1 MAFSA
6 SRGSA
11 MLQSTTDGIV
21 LGGAYALVAL
31 GFVALFNTT
40 QFFNFAHGDFLTLG
54 AYLAYTCTTTWKLAW
69 PLMILFIIVVMAV
82 AGLATE
88 RLVRR
93 LVQRRALLT
102 GAIAT
107 LGLGLVIRSLIQ
119 LHYQTLEYKVN
130 PLINKPAVHIFGA

>member
-11 MLQSTTDGIV
+11 TLESSTDGIV

-40 QFFNFAHGDFLTLG
+40 KFFNFAHGDFLTLG
-54 AYLAYTCTTTWKLAW
+54 AYLAYTCTATWKLSW
-69 PLMILFIIVVMAV
+69 PLMLLFIVVVMGV
-82 AGLATE
+82 VGLATE

-102 GAIAT
+102 GGIAT
-107 LGLGLVIRSLIQ
+107 
-119 LHYQTLEYKVN
+119 
-130 PLINKPAVHIFGA
+130 